1 MLQDSVGAGK
11 SLFTSWEPGRIDQFY
26 FITTKS
32 RVKRAEE
39 RLDATMDHLLNKYGV
54 QHCVRV
60 FGSKVKEMPMEES
73 KVRSDS
79 YIMEYI
85 QTLDIGIN
93 LHREREREG
102 KERSPPKNHP
112 AKKRAL
118 IVYGKEEGDH
128 NAWNIPLIPT
138 NNKKNLQ
145 ELTLTETFDLT
156 KDENETTAST
166 ETISQLSQYL
176 FFFRKDFNESIKS
189 RTIREMRRILNFWI
203 KYPPYKISRIPR
215 LEI

>member
-93 LHREREREG
+93 LHREKEREG
-102 KERSPPKNHP
+102 KEKSPPVNRP
-112 AKKRAL
+112 AKKRSL
-118 IVYGKEEGDH
+118 IAYGEEEGDH
-128 NAWNIPLIPT
+128 NVWNIPLVPT
-138 NNKKNLQ
+138 NKNKNLQ
-145 ELTLTETFDLT
+145 ELTPTETFNLM

-166 ETISQLSQYL
+166 ERIPQLNQNL
-176 FFFRKDFNESIKS
+176 FF
-189 RTIREMRRILNFWI
+189 
-203 KYPPYKISRIPR
+203 
-215 LEI
+215 